1 MTKKELI
8 DLVKHQIDV
17 ELLNDPSDPLNKKRK
32 ILHTQI
38 NKRNYYATATL
49 LNKLGIRF
57 ESHVGD
63 YYFIYV

>member
-8 DLVKHQIDV
+8 DLVKHQINV
-17 ELLNDPSDPLNKKRK
+17 ELPNDSNDPLNKKRK
-32 ILHTQI
+32 ILHTRI
-38 NKRNYYATATL
+38 DKRNYYATATL

-57 ESHVGD
+57 ESHVGV